1 MALVY
6 MLRLHSSECTKIDDC
21 HSRRVGT
28 EVVFSFAL
36 KCFSADLGLTCGGR
50 GNSAVSATM
59 KRVNSRSDFSKRKLT
74 ARIECEV
81 LCEKSGSGAKE
92 QNKDIR
98 TWSRPAEQTGVHR
111 PLLG

>member
-36 KCFSADLGLTCGGR
+36 KCFSTDLGWTCADR
-50 GNSAVSATM
+50 DNSAVSATL
-59 KRVNSRSDFSKRKLT
+59 KRVITRSNVSKRKST
-74 ARIECEV
+74 AWIEFEV
-81 LCEKSGSGAKE
+81 LCEKSGSRAKE

-98 TWSRPAEQTGVHR
+98 T
-111 PLLG
+111 